1 MSRPSK
7 WYYTGL
13 DLGVKLA
20 VEEKTLYLIEE
31 GERDGWSQEFNRGLT
46 DGYFEQV
53 VEQLEEAGKEIEPI
67 CTQCDKVFDSEANSL
82 HHLWVQHSEKA
93 TALFVV
99 NRQETSSSSG
109 NIVEFKAG
117 RSRLEAGNGE
127 GIRNVVAEQTKGLVF
142 IKQIDDM
149 VVHFYWK
156 NRETGSVVMDLI
168 VFPDD
173 AEFKPVHGCPD
184 GKVFMLKFKSSGEM
198 KVFWLQDTSPD
209 ADKDLVKKVNDA
221 LNKPSTSR
229 PSAFRSSGS
238 NAKADRSAAG
248 GSLISGQDFNA
259 MGGLDQ
265 GQLISLIQSLQGKNS
280 DSLPLPSSGSGGPH
294 TAGSTEASSEADC
307 EPPASSGASSSSS
320 NAPLS
325 FENPAIAKIF
335 SNLQRKDAACLRKG
349 LHVTYSFSRQRL
361 LDLIHRCY
369 DENFS
374 YSHISGYESFYNSP
388 LPFTI
393 VMLLVPNIPH
403 YFLAYCFRHKQ
414 NHDLKRKTMS
424 VTTLKM
430 HTTLRK
436 VSTMKAFLPLFLLAD
451 VLIYFFCQLEFLPP
465 QFIEYFLGTI
475 SSTINILNP
484 VIAIC
489 CFRPYRKMFKEYYRL
504 IVSKLSAHPKVMFLD
519 GSSEEVVN
527 L

>member
-335 SNLQRKDAACLRKG
+335 SNLQRKDAACLRKFSD
-349 LHVTYSFSRQRL
+349 LCFNELSLFYSRIIQC
-361 LDLIHRCY
+361 H
-369 DENFS
+369 E
-374 YSHISGYESFYNSP
+374 
-388 LPFTI
+388 T
-393 VMLLVPNIPH
+393 
-403 YFLAYCFRHKQ
+403 LAMVFFGPCTF
-414 NHDLKRKTMS
+414 
-424 VTTLKM
+424 
-430 HTTLRK
+430 
-436 VSTMKAFLPLFLLAD
+436 VSTS
-451 VLIYFFCQLEFLPP
+451 FC
-465 QFIEYFLGTI
+465 
-475 SSTINILNP
+475 
-484 VIAIC
+484 
-489 CFRPYRKMFKEYYRL
+489 
-504 IVSKLSAHPKVMFLD
+504 HFLD
-519 GSSEEVVN
+519 AVHLHALQNWILSQILLIGFRTAMLSSAQSFLSVKRTVSFCILAWLPGLVSLVCLLIER
-527 L
+527 